1 MFERLPYEYEYTSAV
16 NAAAVIV
23 FTAVVMSGLRDCPEF
38 RVREQVRTALCATY
52 YCYCCVLI
60 TGRMAYFQAR

>member
-23 FTAVVMSGLRDCPEF
+23 FTAVVMSGL
-38 RVREQVRTALCATY
+38 
-52 YCYCCVLI
+52 
-60 TGRMAYFQAR
+60 